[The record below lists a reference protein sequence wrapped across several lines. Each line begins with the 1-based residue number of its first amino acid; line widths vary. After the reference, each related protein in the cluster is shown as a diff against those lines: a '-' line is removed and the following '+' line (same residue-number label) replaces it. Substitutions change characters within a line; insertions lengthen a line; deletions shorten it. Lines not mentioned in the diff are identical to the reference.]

1 MTNEAKDCVQQDG
14 DRPDW
19 SRIAGSDEFK
29 DLIAVKKTFILP
41 AFVFFFVYY
50 LALALLVGYAPK
62 LASLRV
68 IGTVNLGYLLALSQF
83 AVGWIIAGLYLLASS
98 KFDRLTNDI
107 FARVNA
113 RQEGK

>member
-1 MTNEAKDCVQQDG
+1 MTKEAGNLAPQDG

-19 SRIAGSDEFK
+19 SRIASSEEFK
-29 DLIAVKKTFILP
+29 DLTAVKKTFILP

-50 LALALLVGYAPK
+50 LSLALLVGYAPR

-68 IGTVNLGYLLALSQF
+68 VGAVNLGYLFALSQF
-83 AVGWIIAGLYLLASS
+83 AAGWIIAGLYLLASS
-98 KFDRLTNDI
+98 KFDRLTKDI
-107 FARVNA
+107 LARVNA